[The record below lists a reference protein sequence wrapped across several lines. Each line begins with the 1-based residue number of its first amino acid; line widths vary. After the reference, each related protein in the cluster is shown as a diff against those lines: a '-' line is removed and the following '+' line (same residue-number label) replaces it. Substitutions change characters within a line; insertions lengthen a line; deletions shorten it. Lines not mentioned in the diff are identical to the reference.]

1 MRHVG
6 SGDHYSPRPSDVQ
19 HLSIVGEPRH
29 AYPARKLLGLGCG
42 IGDTDQFHVRMPQRT
57 IDVRLADCSGADD
70 TYGHLAHELIS
81 NGFARR
87 ASTDI
92 TGEVPSTRQAR
103 VRGNRRSRTWNVP
116 IATAYLE
123 RRDRNR
129 GMGHHLIGPARHI
142 TQESVQESVE

>member
-1 MRHVG
+1 GLFDDHRHAALQAVRGDARMRHVG

-29 AYPARKLLGLGCG
+29 AYPARELLGLGCG
-42 IGDTDQFHVRMPQRT
+42 IGDTDQFHVRMPQRA

-116 IATAYLE
+116 I
-123 RRDRNR
+123 
-129 GMGHHLIGPARHI
+129 
-142 TQESVQESVE
+142 